1 MAQYLFVY
9 HGGSMPESEAEVAN
23 VMAQWQAWLGGLGDA
38 VVNPGNPVGQSYTVT
53 TSGVEDN
60 GGANPASGFS
70 IVKAASLDDALA
82 MAKGCPHLLA
92 QGSVEVAEVIEL

>member
-1 MAQYLFVY
+1 
-9 HGGSMPESEAEVAN
+9 MPDTPEEGAK

-38 VVNPGNPVGQSYTVT
+38 VVNPGNPVGQSYTVSA
-53 TSGVEDN
+53 SGVEDN

-70 IVKAASLDDALA
+70 IVTAASLDDALA

-92 QGSVEVAEVIEL
+92 QGSVEVAEMIEL